1 MWKRFT
7 KWNYHVSMNVI
18 LSNTEHTIMTQ
29 ILLDASL
36 ARQLK
41 TSAAP
46 LELCDPNSNV
56 VGFFTPAKKSKLEI
70 PFSEDEIQKSKKKTG
85 GRSLA
90 DILADLEKS

>member
-1 MWKRFT
+1 MNRFT
-7 KWNYHVSMNVI
+7 KWDCHVKMNGI
-18 LSNTEHTIMTQ
+18 PLNMEYSIMTQ
-29 ILLDASL
+29 ILLDANL

-41 TSAAP
+41 SSAAP

-56 VGFFTPAKKSKLEI
+56 VGFFTPAKKSKFEI
-70 PFSEDEIQKSKKKTG
+70 PFSEDEVQKSKKKTG